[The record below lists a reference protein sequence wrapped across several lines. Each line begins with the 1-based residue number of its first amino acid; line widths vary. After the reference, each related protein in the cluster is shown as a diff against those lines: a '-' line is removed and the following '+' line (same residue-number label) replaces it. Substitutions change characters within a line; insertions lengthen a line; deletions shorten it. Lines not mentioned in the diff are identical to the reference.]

1 MAGARANMNKK
12 APQIFRN
19 DNYDP
24 EQFHVIAALSDK
36 VHRLKIEKKPN
47 GGVTHVLETS
57 RKCDQ

>member
-1 MAGARANMNKK
+1 MNKK